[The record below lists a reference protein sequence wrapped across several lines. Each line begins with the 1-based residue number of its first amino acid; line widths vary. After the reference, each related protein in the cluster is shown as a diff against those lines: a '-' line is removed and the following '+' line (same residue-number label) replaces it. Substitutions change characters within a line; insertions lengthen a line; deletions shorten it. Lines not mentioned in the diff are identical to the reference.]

1 MILRLGWSSFE
12 KKVVKNM
19 VSYEVCDAVII
30 GIGDASDCRSV

>member
-1 MILRLGWSSFE
+1 MKDGIL
-12 KKVVKNM
+12 VKNM